1 MLGCDALGAGGA
13 TQWGFSCCN
22 PNKRSQHMPARL
34 LKGVSRR
41 HMEVEPPAA
50 VEKAVDEAVF
60 N

>member
-1 MLGCDALGAGGA
+1 
-13 TQWGFSCCN
+13 
-22 PNKRSQHMPARL
+22 MPAKL